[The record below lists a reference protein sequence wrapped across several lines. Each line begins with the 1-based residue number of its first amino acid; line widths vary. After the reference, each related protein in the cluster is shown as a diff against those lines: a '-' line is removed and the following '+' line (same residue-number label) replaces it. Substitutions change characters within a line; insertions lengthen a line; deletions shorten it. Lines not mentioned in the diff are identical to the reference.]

1 MYLSIFLSIGIQLF
15 SNSDT
20 LNTVVVSATRQQT
33 ISTEVPIAI
42 SEQKI
47 KQYALNT
54 PEAISNISGVFMQRT
69 NQGGGSA
76 FVRGLTGNQT
86 LLVLDGV
93 RFNNSTFRYGPNQ
106 YLNTIDPFNL
116 DKVEVVKGSG
126 SVQYGS
132 DALTGAIHLFT
143 LQPTFK
149 ETPTWSGLHMAKW
162 ASQGMEKSIL
172 NRVNFQ
178 SSRISVIFSAGFK
191 NFGDISRGGDNA
203 LQHPTGYNESNLLTK
218 IRFKIS
224 PNWELETLLQQNEQL
239 NVPVFHKIQM
249 ENFAI
254 NEMSLQRYQK
264 GVLKLNANLHHKWFK
279 SVEIIGSL
287 QRSLENRTLQK
298 NASNTTRYESDYIQ
312 TGGLTLQIRGSLSQN
327 HTSTTGMEGYGDW
340 INSSRKDV
348 QLSKTTNLRALYPD
362 NSTYFSF
369 SAFSLHEWQTKNW
382 FIHSGIRVQQST
394 AVIPDTT
401 VGKSTISKGAIVYDL
416 GTSYAI
422 SKNNR
427 LFFNYSTSFRAPN
440 MDDLGSVGIVDFRYE
455 QPAYHLKPEYAI
467 NKTFGLKHSND
478 VWTSEWIVFHTQL
491 KNLISRRKTGEMIQ
505 SYPVYIKEN
514 IDEAYLYGFEMTQA
528 FWLAPS
534 FQIKNQVSFT
544 YGQNSSQNEP
554 LRRIPPLHGHI
565 QLLYQKLKWY
575 VGINWLFA
583 ARQNRLSAADKSDN
597 RINPNGTPGWGI
609 LNIDVRYPTSSKTSI
624 RMQGINLN
632 NVPYRMHG
640 SGIDGIGRSVW
651 LQLIVEW

>member
-1 MYLSIFLSIGIQLF
+1 MYLSIFVNIGIRLF
-15 SNSDT
+15 STSDT

-116 DKVEVVKGSG
+116 DKVEVVMGSG

-149 ETPTWSGLHMAKW
+149 ETPTWSGQHMAKW
-162 ASQGMEKSIL
+162 AIQGMEKSIL

-178 SSRISVIFSAGFK
+178 SYSISAIFSASFK
-191 NFGDISRGGDNA
+191 DFGDISRGGNNA

-224 PNWELETLLQQNEQL
+224 PKWELETLFQQNEQL
-239 NVPVFHKIQM
+239 NVPVFHKIQL

-254 NEMSLQRYQK
+254 NEMSLQRYQR
-264 GVLKLNANLHHKWFK
+264 GYLKLNANLHHKWFK
-279 SVEIIGSL
+279 SVEIISSL

-348 QLSKTTNLRALYPD
+348 QLSKTTDLRALYPN

-401 VGKSTISKGAIVYDL
+401 VGKSTISKGAIVYDW

-478 VWTSEWIVFHTQL
+478 VWTSEWIIFHTQL

-528 FWLAPS
+528 FWMSPY

-554 LRRIPPLHGHI
+554 MRRIPPLHGNV
-565 QLLYQKLKWY
+565 QLIYQKLKWY

-583 ARQNRLSAADKSDN
+583 AKQNRLSAADKSDN

-609 LNIDVRYPTSSKTSI
+609 LNIDVKYPISSKTSI

-651 LQLIVEW
+651 LQLILEW